1 MKQAPEPRA
10 KPAVLLADDHAIII
24 EGLTKVLEPEFEIV
38 AAVSDGRRLVEAA
51 RTLQADAIVA
61 DISMPRLTG
70 IEAAREIRKTNP
82 DTKIIVLTM
91 HPEASYARAAFE
103 AGCSG
108 FVLKQASA
116 SELRLALREVLAG
129 RRYVTPAL
137 AGQMDELTS
146 ARPSSAAQSLT
157 PRQMEVLRL
166 IAEGRS
172 SREMAAALGVS
183 VKAVQF
189 HKAEIKRRL
198 GVHSTAELTRY
209 AIQHGLAPL

>member
-1 MKQAPEPRA
+1 
-10 KPAVLLADDHAIII
+10 VLLADDHAIII
-24 EGLTKVLEPEFEIV
+24 EGLTKVLEPEFEVV

-51 RTLQADAIVA
+51 RTVQADAIVA
-61 DISMPRLTG
+61 DISMPGLTG

-82 DTKIIVLTM
+82 DAKIIVLTM

-116 SELRLALREVLAG
+116 SELRLALREALAG
-129 RRYVTPAL
+129 RRYLTPAL
-137 AGQMDELTS
+137 AEEMAEAVSGR
-146 ARPSSAAQSLT
+146 RPESAAQPLT

-172 SREMAAALGVS
+172 SREIAAALGVS

-189 HKAEIKRRL
+189 HKAEVKRRL